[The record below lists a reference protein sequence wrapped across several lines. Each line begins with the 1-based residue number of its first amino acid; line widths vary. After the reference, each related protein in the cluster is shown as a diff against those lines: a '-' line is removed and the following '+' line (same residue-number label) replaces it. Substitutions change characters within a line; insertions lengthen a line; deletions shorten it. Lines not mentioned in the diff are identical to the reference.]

1 MKIFGFATFLAVVFW
16 LALSPV
22 VMADAPEDFTTMN
35 EAQLQ
40 KAAQSSAIAQRILAR
55 RMLGLDDS
63 GENVSKIIESKQM
76 QVAIDLLRKAS
87 ISDAVAAN
95 TLGILM
101 RNGIAKQ
108 QSEGELLALF
118 KFAADRGLEG
128 GIVNLAIQK
137 LFANNSTEAASGR
150 QVLSNFIQNSK
161 SDWTFVALRSLSTAM
176 IYGIGGE
183 QDIARGIEGY
193 ELFLQFDPQDAR
205 VLTLLGKAKQYGW
218 AGERDIPAAIAFY
231 ERAIEGGST
240 SAMWELGMLLKDGDG
255 VEADA
260 KKAWDLIVRASDAG
274 DENAMISRAV
284 LLALGEGVPQ
294 NYGQAY
300 AWYEKAAS
308 NGRAH
313 AIRSLAFM
321 NQQGQDRE
329 VDPQLAWGLY
339 TLAEPFDEIAKIRL
353 AEMQVVVNE
362 LEESKRK
369 EFLAEAQTKAK
380 TWLAAHNLSREDLR

>member
-1 MKIFGFATFLAVVFW
+1 
-16 LALSPV
+16 
-22 VMADAPEDFTTMN
+22 
-35 EAQLQ
+35 
-40 KAAQSSAIAQRILAR
+40 
-55 RMLGLDDS
+55 
-63 GENVSKIIESKQM
+63 
-76 QVAIDLLRKAS
+76 
-87 ISDAVAAN
+87 
-95 TLGILM
+95 
-101 RNGIAKQ
+101 
-108 QSEGELLALF
+108 
-118 KFAADRGLEG
+118 
-128 GIVNLAIQK
+128 
-137 LFANNSTEAASGR
+137 
-150 QVLSNFIQNSK
+150 
-161 SDWTFVALRSLSTAM
+161 M

-353 AEMQVVVNE
+353 AEMQAKNFWQ
-362 LEESKRK
+362 KRK
-369 EFLAEAQTKAK
+369 LKPKHGWLRIIYPAKIYANLVRSYYLAHAK
-380 TWLAAHNLSREDLR
+380 TYLINYVFVLIHYL